1 MPFTLAHPSA
11 VVFLK
16 SKYLNICGLILGSM
30 APDFIYFILFNPSSN
45 IGHTLIGFLLLN
57 LPICF
62 ILNYLID
69 NYIKDAFIINLPFE
83 LPKYYCY
90 LISSKNNINSIKK
103 AIVFIYSCIIGMI
116 THVFWDAFTH
126 STGYFVEHISILR
139 YEIEVLGFS
148 APIYKIIQ
156 HSSTIL
162 GFTIILVYLY
172 SIRRISN
179 KSLESNKYK
188 YHITAIGIQVIVIG
202 FSYLCFEKFGIGR
215 FVVTFINGLVIGYL
229 VSSILYKY
237 KHSYKNKIK
246 F

>member
-16 SKYLNICGLILGSM
+16 NKYLNIWGLILGSM

-45 IGHTLIGFLLLN
+45 IGHTIVGFLLLN

-69 NYIKDAFIINLPFE
+69 NYIKDAFIVNLPFN
-83 LPKYYCY
+83 LPKYYGY
-90 LISSKNNINSIKK
+90 LMRSKNNINSIKK
-103 AIVFIYSCIIGMI
+103 TIVFIYSCIIGMI

-126 STGYFVEHISILR
+126 NTGYFVEHISVLR
-139 YEIEVLGFS
+139 GEIELLGFS
-148 APIYKIIQ
+148 LPIYKIIQ
-156 HSSTIL
+156 HGSTIL
-162 GFTIILVYLY
+162 GFIIIMVYLY

-179 KSLESNKYK
+179 KLLESNKYK
-188 YHITAIGIQVIVIG
+188 YHSIAISIQIIVIG

-215 FVVTFINGLVIGYL
+215 FVVTFINGLFIGYL

-237 KHSYKNKIK
+237 KH
-246 F
+246 